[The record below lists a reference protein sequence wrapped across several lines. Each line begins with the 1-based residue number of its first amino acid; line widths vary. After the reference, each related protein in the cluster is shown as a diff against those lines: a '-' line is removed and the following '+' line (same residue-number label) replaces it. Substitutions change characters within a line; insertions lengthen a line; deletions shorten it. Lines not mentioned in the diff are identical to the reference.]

1 VSWKRAERA
10 DLPEL
15 VRLVQEREWRAVP
28 FSSRLL
34 PPRGGG
40 KPALPPR
47 YEATVLVHR
56 AGGILDGAL
65 LLTSGGLLLPMLA
78 PPPGEG
84 LPSFPSWRGLA
95 RSLHSLM
102 GPRRE
107 VRGAE
112 QALPSPPRVGI
123 EYHLMALERP
133 SWRQVAEEPAL
144 PGLRLRP
151 AAAADASALYPLQ
164 RDYELEEVLIDPGQF
179 NAQACLAG
187 LRQTLRR
194 QIVFLAEREGRPV
207 AKAGTNA
214 RGFGVDQIGG
224 VFTVQEERGRGIA
237 ARVMRVLLDRIFE
250 DKPAASLF
258 VKKHNAPAV
267 ALYRR
272 LGFRTL
278 EDYRISY
285 FRA

>member
-1 VSWKRAERA
+1 MSWKRAERA

-15 VRLVQEREWRAVP
+15 VRLAQEREWRAVP

-34 PPRGGG
+34 PARGGG
-40 KPALPPR
+40 RPALPPR
-47 YEATVLVHR
+47 WEATVVVHR

-65 LLTSGGLLLPMLA
+65 LLTSSGLLLPLLPLLA
-78 PPPGEG
+78 DRRLPP
-84 LPSFPSWRGLA
+84 FPAWRSLA

-102 GPRRE
+102 GPLRE
-107 VRGAE
+107 VRWAE
-112 QALPSPPRVGI
+112 QALPSRPRVGI
-123 EYHLMALERP
+123 EYHLMSLQRP
-133 SWRQVAEEPAL
+133 EWRQVAEEPAL

-151 AAAADASALYPLQ
+151 AAAADAPALYPLQ
-164 RDYELEEVLIDPGQF
+164 RDYEMEEVLIDPGHF
-179 NAQACLAG
+179 SAQACLAG

-194 QIVFLAEREGRPV
+194 QFVFLAEREGRPV

-214 RGFGVDQIGG
+214 RGFTVDQIGG

-250 DKPAASLF
+250 EKSAASLF

-272 LGFRTL
+272 LGFRAL

-285 FRA
+285 FQA